1 MKNYLQKVQIYILFS
16 ILEFNKKFFK
26 ITASSKGITGTK
38 LVLEKD
44 GCEIDDTESLI
55 YFSNE
60 ILQILNEDE
69 EWYAP
74 GMEPVKTE
82 MAESKNDPP
91 PLAIIESFSIRDD
104 AVSEDDQ
111 LSKEF
116 LYADIVNSD
125 DENSQNDPLE
135 YEEKF
140 RIVDYSIDENSLLT
154 EARNP
159 ELSASSLIPTSPII
173 DFSEYLSIDEMP
185 QYIKSFCENW
195 EINGSL
201 NRVVHYIVTQMRLKN
216 KQVPIPAF
224 RAFAGQLAKK
234 YPQLLDKDEDGNI
247 ISLVPTTLINKL
259 VNHHNY
265 LNRPNKR
272 HGSYE
277 SDASFNNGPGPAK
290 RSNPSKTTCLSSAC
304 LVKPLPSAEVKRVQ
318 KELYNLAKK
327 SSLSSEQITRSH
339 QLMQNAFGNQRQY
352 LSSINKPTI
361 DMIKNEW
368 PFLLRRE
375 WIYKH
380 FNETLNY
387 DITQFSRMINQ
398 RKGKVI
404 DYGKQLS
411 HKECKEFFEENDDLD
426 DDYLCILFLTV
437 YFKESSDYL
446 FQMFEVSLSLF
457 IYWDFIRTI

>member
-1 MKNYLQKVQIYILFS
+1 
-16 ILEFNKKFFK
+16 
-26 ITASSKGITGTK
+26 
-38 LVLEKD
+38 
-44 GCEIDDTESLI
+44 
-55 YFSNE
+55 
-60 ILQILNEDE
+60 
-69 EWYAP
+69 
-74 GMEPVKTE
+74 MEPTKSE
-82 MAESKNDPP
+82 MQANIIIGAPESIAKVNEPP
-91 PLAIIESFSIRDD
+91 PLAIIENFSIIDEASD
-104 AVSEDDQ
+104 EQ

-116 LYADIVNSD
+116 LYSSVMNSD
-125 DENSQNDPLE
+125 DENSSQNDPLE

-140 RIVDYSIDENSLLT
+140 SIDYSVEENSLN
-154 EARNP
+154 NP
-159 ELSASSLIPTSPII
+159 KFSVSSLIPTSPII
-173 DFSEYLSIDEMP
+173 DFSEYLSIDDMP

-195 EINGSL
+195 ESNGSL
-201 NRVVHYIVTQMRLKN
+201 NRIVHYIVTQMRLKN
-216 KQVPIPAF
+216 KLVPIPAF

-247 ISLVPTTLINKL
+247 ISLIPTTLINKI

-265 LNRPNKR
+265 LNRPEKR
-272 HGSYE
+272 HSYE
-277 SDASFNNGPGPAK
+277 SDAEYRNGPGPAK

-304 LVKPLPSAEVKRVQ
+304 LVKPLTPSEVKRVQ
-318 KELYNLAKK
+318 KELNYLAKK
-327 SSLSSEQITRSH
+327 STLSSEEIDRSH
-339 QLMQNAFGNQRQY
+339 QLMQNSFGNQRQY

-361 DMIKNEW
+361 DMVKVEW

-411 HKECKEFFEENDDLD
+411 HKECKEFFEENEDMD

-437 YFKESSDYL
+437 YFKESSDFL
-446 FQMFEVSLSLF
+446 FQMFKVRICF
-457 IYWDFIRTI
+457 WFYYN

>member
-1 MKNYLQKVQIYILFS
+1 MVPIKSEMPAGFS
-16 ILEFNKKFFK
+16 ESITK
-26 ITASSKGITGTK
+26 I
-38 LVLEKD
+38 
-44 GCEIDDTESLI
+44 
-55 YFSNE
+55 NE
-60 ILQILNEDE
+60 
-69 EWYAP
+69 
-74 GMEPVKTE
+74 
-82 MAESKNDPP
+82 PP
-91 PLAIIESFSIRDD
+91 PLTIIENFTIRDELSD
-104 AVSEDDQ
+104 EQ

-116 LYADIVNSD
+116 LYSAMNSD
-125 DENSQNDPLE
+125 DENSSQNDPLE

-140 RIVDYSIDENSLLT
+140 SIDYSVDENSLIA
-154 EARNP
+154 EVNNP
-159 ELSASSLIPTSPII
+159 EFSHSSLIPTSPII

-185 QYIKSFCENW
+185 QYIKSFCDNW
-195 EINGSL
+195 ESHGSL

-224 RAFAGQLAKK
+224 RSFAGQLAKK

-247 ISLVPTTLINKL
+247 ISLIPTTLINKI

-265 LNRPNKR
+265 LNRPKR
-272 HGSYE
+272 HNSFE
-277 SDASFNNGPGPAK
+277 SDAEYRNGPGPAK

-304 LVKPLPSAEVKRVQ
+304 LVKPLTPAEVKRVQ
-318 KELYNLAKK
+318 KELKYLANK
-327 SSLSSEQITRSH
+327 SSLSSEEIARSH

-361 DMIKNEW
+361 DMVKEEW

-387 DITQFSRMINQ
+387 DITHFSRMINQ

-411 HKECKEFFEENDDLD
+411 LKDCKEFFEENEDMD

-437 YFKESSDYL
+437 YFKESSDFL
-446 FQMFEVSLSLF
+446 FQMFKVRIGFNLYYNLNLV
-457 IYWDFIRTI
+457 RTVCNSKNWYRKKNMNRNPRA